1 MREVLLTIA
10 LLATLKYL
18 FEEGVHSS
26 LLVRCLHAAVYAAF
40 IALVHGLTQHV
51 SRMEVETL
59 LYSPEA
65 LRNVSLAVMVD
76 LLYVVYI
83 CTHRP
88 SSFRL
93 YRTWVRHLPPL
104 LFFPTLFYLRLSL
117 FYVLPG
123 YSFVGVSIVMALIVA
138 ALSITAPYLW
148 RALGLKREV
157 LREPLVLLSL
167 CTFVFVI
174 AAGVL
179 HPDSA
184 VRTAG
189 ITTDWWQALYLFLI
203 VLAGAS
209 IGYFAPRLWAII
221 RRKNNRKK

>member
-26 LLVRCLHAAVYAAF
+26 LLVRCLHAAAYAAF

-123 YSFVGVSIVMALIVA
+123 YSYVGVSIVMALIVA
-138 ALSITAPYLW
+138 ALT
-148 RALGLKREV
+148 
-157 LREPLVLLSL
+157 
-167 CTFVFVI
+167 
-174 AAGVL
+174 
-179 HPDSA
+179 
-184 VRTAG
+184 
-189 ITTDWWQALYLFLI
+189 
-203 VLAGAS
+203 
-209 IGYFAPRLWAII
+209 
-221 RRKNNRKK
+221 